1 MSFRKNCLW
10 GLPAVLLCLTSAF
23 VPTAD
28 AQVLYGSIVGTVSD
42 ESGASIPGAT
52 VSIMNTATGASQE
65 GSTSEDGIYRFVNVQ
80 AGSYDVTV
88 GAEGFSTFISEGV
101 TVTVN
106 TVTRVDASMQIGQVT
121 EQITVE
127 ATAAR
132 LQTEKA
138 STSAE
143 ITAAAVSELPL
154 PGFRNYQ
161 TLVNLV
167 PGATPA
173 RFQNSILDTP
183 ARSLSTN
190 INGTNRNNNVTRIDG
205 AASINVWLPHHAGY
219 IAPADTVETVNI
231 TTGSGEAEQGLAG
244 GSSTT
249 VVTKS
254 GTNELHGSTFW
265 FHDNQRLRARNFF
278 SSVKPVSNYNNF
290 GGTLGGPIVRN
301 KLFYFF
307 GYDKTTQRVAG
318 VRTGDTVPTPEH
330 RAGNFSDAGVTIYD
344 PLSGVQDASDPAF
357 ATDRMPFDNATVP
370 MSRQSVIA
378 RRVQDYY
385 PQPNQSGTIA
395 NYHSAGAPPFARQQI
410 DPKINYNH
418 SEKYSIWGKYSNM
431 LAPVSGTAI
440 FGEAGGPAP
449 GGSPGNAD
457 TQVNLF
463 TIGHTYTFSPT
474 FLYDGVVGFWR
485 QDQEV
490 RPLDYGKDFDLGIPG
505 IGGDDP
511 RQKGFPNIRPGG
523 GYTNLGS
530 PGWQPL
536 ERIEQNWTTSQNF
549 TWIKDRHQIRF
560 GFDFI
565 FLTLNHWQP
574 ELGGGPRGVIDFNG
588 DVTALKGGAAP
599 EDANTRAA
607 FLLGQTSRMR
617 KALQHIV
624 ATGREKQFA
633 FYLTDR
639 YQATDKLTLNL
650 GLRYENYPLMQ
661 RDDGVG
667 IEVYDAQTNKMT
679 VGGLGGI
686 PTANGLSVSNKLFS
700 PRVGLAYRVDDSTV
714 IRAGYGLNFS
724 PIPWS
729 RPLRGQYPVTV
740 TFDFQRPG
748 TFQRLRTLAEGI
760 PPVVGPDLNN
770 QPIDV
775 PLTASLR
782 SPYPG
787 STIDRGYT
795 QSWNFTIERRL
806 PADIITS
813 IGYVGTASIGMFADR
828 DINASRPGEGNAG
841 RPFAAIT
848 GRRVNIN
855 MWDSYL
861 NSNYHSLQVAI
872 NRSFSKGL
880 SLKGAYTYSKAI
892 GMADDEGW
900 AGVAWDH
907 LDVFHRNRSRAGFD
921 REQMFQMGFVYELP
935 IGAGKALATTGA
947 ASHVLGGWQI
957 SGIAALLSGQP
968 FDIRA
973 SSASLNAASALQTA
987 DQVGEVRKIGAVGS
1001 GTSFYNTD
1009 AFAPV
1014 TEQRFGTSGRNILDR
1029 PGVTN
1034 LDLSI
1039 MKNMALSEKVNAQFR
1054 AEFFNFTNTP
1064 QFGRPRNNVSSGNF
1078 LAVVSTASSASDRQI
1093 RLGLR
1098 FSW

>member
-1 MSFRKNCLW
+1 MKFKTCVH
-10 GLPAVLLCLTSAF
+10 GLLGVLLALTPAF

-28 AQVLYGSIVGTVSD
+28 AQVLYGSIVGSVSD
-42 ESGASIPGAT
+42 ESGASIPGAS
-52 VSIMNTATGASQE
+52 VSIMNTATGDSRE
-65 GSTSEDGIYRFVNVQ
+65 GSTTEDGLYRFVNVQ
-80 AGSYDVTV
+80 EGSYDVSVT
-88 GAEGFSTFISEGV
+88 AEGFSTFTSAGAIV
-101 TVTVN
+101 TAN
-106 TVTRVDASMQIGQVT
+106 TVTRIDVDMQIGQVT

-127 ATAAR
+127 AEAAR

-143 ITAAAVSELPL
+143 ITSAAVTELPL

-183 ARSLSTN
+183 ARALSTN

-231 TTGSGEAEQGLAG
+231 TTGSGDAEQGLSG

-249 VVTKS
+249 VITKS
-254 GTNELHGSTFW
+254 GTNELHGSAFW
-265 FHDNQRLRARNFF
+265 FHDNQRWRARNFF
-278 SSVKPVSNYNNF
+278 SSTKPVSNYNNF

-301 KLFYFF
+301 RLFYFF

-318 VRTGDTVPTPEH
+318 VRTGDEVPTNDQ
-330 RAGNFSDAGVTIYD
+330 RMGDFSAYNTMIFNPYT
-344 PLSGVQDASDPAF
+344 GVQDPADPMF
-357 ATDRMPFDNATVP
+357 ATDREPFNNATIP
-370 MSRQSVIA
+370 MTMQSPIA

-385 PQPNQSGTIA
+385 PQPNQSGV
-395 NYHSAGAPPFARQQI
+395 NNNFHSAGAPPFARQQI

-418 SEKYSIWGKYSNM
+418 SDKYRIWGKYSNM

-449 GGSPGNAD
+449 GGSPGNAQ
-457 TQVNLF
+457 THVNLF
-463 TIGHTYTFSPT
+463 TIGHNYTFTPT

-485 QDQEV
+485 QDQNV
-490 RPLDYGKDFDLGIPG
+490 QPLDFGKDFDLGIPG
-505 IGGDDP
+505 VGGDDP
-511 RQKGFPNIRPGG
+511 RQKGFPNIRPG
-523 GYTNLGS
+523 YTAFGS

-536 ERIEQNWTTSQNF
+536 DRVEQNWTTSQNF

-574 ELGGGPRGVIDFNG
+574 ELGGGPRGNIHFDG
-588 DVTALKGGAAP
+588 DITALKGGAA
-599 EDANTRAA
+599 DNQFNTYAA
-607 FLLGQTSRMR
+607 FLLGESSRMR
-617 KALQHIV
+617 KAIQHIR

-633 FYLTDR
+633 FYVTDR
-639 YQATDKLTLNL
+639 WQATNKLTLNF

-667 IEVYDAQTNKMT
+667 IEVYHAQNNTMT

-700 PRVGLAYRVDDSTV
+700 PRFGLAYRVDDDTV
-714 IRAGYGLNFS
+714 IRTGYGLNFS

-748 TFQRLRTLAEGI
+748 TFQRFRTLDEGI

-770 QPIDV
+770 QPLTV
-775 PLTASLR
+775 PLSASLR
-782 SPYPG
+782 SPYPN
-787 STIDRGYT
+787 STIDRGYI
-795 QSWNFTIERRL
+795 QSWNFTIERRM
-806 PADIITS
+806 PGDIITS
-813 IGYVGTASIGMFADR
+813 IGYVGTASIGMLADR

-872 NRSFSKGL
+872 DRSFSKGL

-907 LDVFHRNRSRAGFD
+907 LDVFHRNRSRTGFD

-935 IGAGKALATTGA
+935 VGEGKALATTGA
-947 ASHVLGGWQI
+947 ASHILGGWQI
-957 SGIAALLSGQP
+957 SGIGALLSGQP

-973 SSASLNAASALQTA
+973 SGASLNAASALQTA
-987 DQVGEVRKIGAVGS
+987 DQVGEVRKIGAVGP
-1001 GTSFYNTD
+1001 GTSFYNPD

-1014 TEQRFGTSGRNILDR
+1014 TEQRFGTTGRNILDR
-1029 PGVTN
+1029 PGVVN
-1034 LDLSI
+1034 LDFSI
-1039 MKNMALSEKVNAQFR
+1039 MKNMALSEKVNAQLR
-1054 AEFFNFTNTP
+1054 AEFFNLTNTP
-1064 QFGRPRNNVSSGNF
+1064 KFGRPNNNVNAASNF
-1078 LAVVSTASSASDRQI
+1078 LAVVSTTGFTDRQI